1 MQASKIRCFLGDGYF
16 EMNTDTE
23 FVVRVATQPVVGKEW
38 FAIVSKT
45 TRMQMSKYFPSL
57 EELKKAIG
65 I

>member
-1 MQASKIRCFLGDGYF
+1 MQVSKVRCCLGHGYF

-23 FVVRVATQPVVGKEW
+23 FIVRVATQPVVGKEW
-38 FAIVSKT
+38 FAIVSKA
-45 TRMQMSKYFPSL
+45 TRVQISKYFPSL